1 MKIRLLIAAA
11 GLTLAAAGPALA
23 AGPQYIHLDVSTGDR
38 ATEGSADLTVTTEG
52 HGYRV
57 RGTVGTT
64 YGSSGCIVLRG
75 VEKHLGMDFGGD
87 DMTKVCGPHHSA
99 TVDSYTGHHNVVL
112 LVDENGTLD
121 WESKI
126 VSLTG

>member
-1 MKIRLLIAAA
+1 MKLRLLSAAV
-11 GLTLAAAGPALA
+11 GITLAASGPALA
-23 AGPQYIHLDVSTGDR
+23 AGPQFIHLEVSTGNR
-38 ATEGSADLTVTTEG
+38 ATEGAADLHVTREG

-57 RGTVGTT
+57 RGTIGTS
-64 YGSSGCIVLRG
+64 YGSTGCIVLRG
-75 VEKHLGMDFGGD
+75 VEKHFGMDFGGD
-87 DMTKVCGPHHSA
+87 DMTKVCGANRSA
-99 TVDSYTGHHNVVL
+99 TANSYTGHHNVVL